1 MDWEIEIENIMAK
14 NERDRLEA
22 FLDLMNAYQD
32 MPPDEWQATFNQI
45 FTYLGEAMPL
55 MEAFV
60 IAFKMGQVWQMNRD
74 KLG

>member
-32 MPPDEWQATFNQI
+32 MPPGRGNAPDGGICYRLQDGTSLADEQ
-45 FTYLGEAMPL
+45 G
-55 MEAFV
+55 
-60 IAFKMGQVWQMNRD
+60 
-74 KLG
+74 